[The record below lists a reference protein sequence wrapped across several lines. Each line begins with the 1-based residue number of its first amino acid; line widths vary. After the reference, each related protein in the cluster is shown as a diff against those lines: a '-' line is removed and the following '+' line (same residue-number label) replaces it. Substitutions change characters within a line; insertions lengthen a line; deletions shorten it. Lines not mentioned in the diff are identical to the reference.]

1 MMNIYDIIGFVAT
14 FLTIITGIPQLIKII
29 KSKKS
34 NDVSLSMFVILAVAQ
49 ILWVIYGVYRS
60 DVQIIITN
68 VIAGFITLFI
78 IYITIYYNNVYA
90 YTNENNMPVI
100 D

>member
-1 MMNIYDIIGFVAT
+1 MIMNVYDIIGYIAT

-29 KSKKS
+29 KNKKS
-34 NDVSLSMFVILAVAQ
+34 NDVSLSMFVILAIAQ
-49 ILWVIYGVYRS
+49 ILWVVYGIYRS

-78 IYITIYYNNVYA
+78 IYITIYYNNVY
-90 YTNENNMPVI
+90 TNGNTMPII

>member
-1 MMNIYDIIGFVAT
+1 MMNVYDIIGYIAT

-29 KSKKS
+29 KNKKS
-34 NDVSLSMFVILAVAQ
+34 NDVSLSMFVILAIAQ
-49 ILWVIYGVYRS
+49 ILWVVYGIYRS

-78 IYITIYYNNVYA
+78 IYITIYYNNVY
-90 YTNENNMPVI
+90 TNENIMPII

>member
-1 MMNIYDIIGFVAT
+1 MNIYDIIGFVAT

-78 IYITIYYNNVYA
+78 IYITIYYNNVY
-90 YTNENNMPVI
+90 TNENNMPVI

>member
-1 MMNIYDIIGFVAT
+1 MIMNVYDIIGYIAT

-29 KSKKS
+29 KNKKS
-34 NDVSLSMFVILAVAQ
+34 NDVSLSMFVILAIAQ
-49 ILWVIYGVYRS
+49 MLWVVYGIYRS

-78 IYITIYYNNVYA
+78 IYITIYYNNVY
-90 YTNENNMPVI
+90 TNGNIMPII

>member
-1 MMNIYDIIGFVAT
+1 MMNIYDIIGYIAT
-14 FLTIITGIPQLIKII
+14 FLTIITGIPQLLKII

-49 ILWVIYGVYRS
+49 VLWVVYGIYRS

-78 IYITIYYNNVYA
+78 IYITIYYNNVY
-90 YTNENNMPVI
+90 TNENNMPVI

>member
-1 MMNIYDIIGFVAT
+1 MNIYDIIGYIAT

-29 KSKKS
+29 KNKKS
-34 NDVSLSMFVILAVAQ
+34 NDVSLSMFVILAIAQ
-49 ILWVIYGVYRS
+49 MLWVVYGIYRS

-78 IYITIYYNNVYA
+78 IYITIYYNNVY
-90 YTNENNMPVI
+90 TNGNIMPII

>member
-49 ILWVIYGVYRS
+49 ILWVIYGIYRS

-78 IYITIYYNNVYA
+78 IYITIYYNNVY
-90 YTNENNMPVI
+90 TNENNMPVI

>member
-1 MMNIYDIIGFVAT
+1 MNIYDIIGFVAT

-49 ILWVIYGVYRS
+49 ILWVIYGIYRS

-78 IYITIYYNNVYA
+78 IYITIYYNNVY
-90 YTNENNMPVI
+90 TNENNMPVI

>member
-1 MMNIYDIIGFVAT
+1 MMMNVYDIIGYIAT

-29 KSKKS
+29 KNKKS
-34 NDVSLSMFVILAVAQ
+34 NDVSLSMFVILAIAQ
-49 ILWVIYGVYRS
+49 ILWVVYGIYRS

-78 IYITIYYNNVYA
+78 IYITVYYNNVY
-90 YTNENNMPVI
+90 TNENTMPVI

>member
-1 MMNIYDIIGFVAT
+1 MMNVYDIIGYIVT

-29 KSKKS
+29 KNKKS
-34 NDVSLSMFVILAVAQ
+34 NDVSLSMFVILAIAQ
-49 ILWVIYGVYRS
+49 ILWVVYGIYRS

-78 IYITIYYNNVYA
+78 IYITVYYNNVY
-90 YTNENNMPVI
+90 TNGNTMPVI

>member
-1 MMNIYDIIGFVAT
+1 MMNVYDIIGYIAT

-29 KSKKS
+29 KNKKS
-34 NDVSLSMFVILAVAQ
+34 NDVSLSMFVILAIAQ
-49 ILWVIYGVYRS
+49 ILWVVYGIYRS

-78 IYITIYYNNVYA
+78 IYITVYYNNVY
-90 YTNENNMPVI
+90 TNGNTMPVI